1 MKFIVQ
7 KEIFDKCPDF
17 EAGLVAVRGIDNLTA
32 DMDIEAFL
40 RHASLEAGLLLNL
53 KPVDKDVTIASYREV
68 LASLGIEAAEHLPSM
83 EARLRELADGI
94 EKEKAAG
101 ETFAPGMMSG
111 LSGAAALPR
120 MDPANDLAR
129 GAELQFRIPV
139 FVFDM
144 GDEKEPLVLRAA
156 AEGDVFSETEAPEAG
171 EPVFALGKGIAVR
184 HFFCERGTA
193 AAVTGE
199 TRNLLLVIPCF
210 GKSRRRA
217 MSVRNELARRLKDS
231 FGRNAETDWIS
242 SLAPDYESAI

>member
-1 MKFIVQ
+1 MKFIVE
-7 KEIFDKCPDF
+7 KEIFEKCPDF

-32 DMDIEAFL
+32 DRDIEAFL

-53 KPVDKDVTIASYREV
+53 KPVDKDATIASYREV
-68 LASLGIEAAEHLPSM
+68 LSALGIDAAEHLPSM

-94 EKEKAAG
+94 EKEKEAG

-111 LSGAAALPR
+111 LTGAAALSR
-120 MDPANDLAR
+120 MDPANDLVR

-139 FVFDM
+139 FAFDM

-156 AEGDVFSETEAPEAG
+156 AEGDDFSEAG

-184 HFFCERGTA
+184 HFFCERGEA

-199 TRNLLLVIPCF
+199 TRNLLVVIPCF
-210 GKSRRRA
+210 RQSRRRA